1 MTFKVM
7 QKSVISILMK
17 QLQAL
22 VSQAAGDSHF
32 RSCVIAIFSSY
43 TSRGSSKSQSA
54 KNGAKFDAA
63 GNAPGNAVGI
73 PK

>member
-32 RSCVIAIFSSY
+32 SPCENANFSIY

-63 GNAPGNAVGI
+63 GNAPGNVVGI